1 VGVKS
6 FKESGITWEFHMSEC
21 LKIKNFLVIKEAE
34 VELKKINVII
44 GPQANGK
51 SLIAKLISFFNSL
64 SDEFIEGVRI
74 NESKRVLDK
83 NIILKFEARFP
94 RYSWDGTSFSI
105 NYKVDSLEFAITG
118 KKNSKNKTL
127 ISLEY
132 SNDLVNKFKSKKTT
146 FKKKI
151 QEEKNQSKKSP
162 PSIRHIERHVLRE
175 YIIDP
180 LKELYPCFFSDSFF
194 IPASRSFFANLQKNI
209 FTFLASNLDIDPYL
223 KEFGQMYENS
233 KFWYK
238 DDMFVR
244 HHKPLFNELYKLVES
259 IVQGEYEYNDEQD
272 WLISKGR
279 KINLANASS
288 GQQESL
294 PMLLVLAVWPI
305 FSASGN
311 GLCLIEEPE
320 AHLFPTSQGHII
332 SILSLLHQSLG
343 TKFFI
348 TTHSPYILSALN
360 NFILAGDTLDKEEI
374 TIEEFK
380 KINGSGSPI
389 KFDDVSAYTII
400 DGRTEN
406 IADDEYRMI
415 GGDILDN
422 ISEHFEV
429 VMNKLLSCS
438 KG

>member
-1 VGVKS
+1 
-6 FKESGITWEFHMSEC
+6 MSEC
-21 LKIKNFLVIKEAE
+21 LTIKNFLVIKDAE
-34 VELKKINVII
+34 VELKKINVVI

-64 SDEFIEGVRI
+64 SHEFIEGVRTGDT
-74 NESKRVLDK
+74 KRALDRS
-83 NIILKFEARFP
+83 IILKFEARFP
-94 RYSWDGTSFSI
+94 RYSWEGTSFTI
-105 NYKVDSLEFAITG
+105 TYKVDSLEFSITG
-118 KKNSKNKTL
+118 KKNQKNKTL

-132 SNDLVNKFKSKKTT
+132 SSDLANKFKSKKIA
-146 FKKKI
+146 FKKKL
-151 QEEKNQSKKSP
+151 QEEKELRKKN
-162 PSIRHIERHVLRE
+162 PSIRHVERQILRE
-175 YIIDP
+175 HINEP

-238 DDMFVR
+238 DEMFVR
-244 HHKPLFNELYKLVES
+244 HHKNLLNELYKLIEL
-259 IVQGEYEYNDEQD
+259 IVQGEYEYHDEQD

-305 FSASGN
+305 LSGQDN
-311 GLCLIEEPE
+311 GLCFIEEPE

-332 SILSLLHQSLG
+332 SILSLLHESLD

-360 NFILAGDTLDKEEI
+360 NFILAGDTLDKEAI
-374 TIEEFK
+374 TVDEFK
-380 KINGSGSPI
+380 KINGTGSPI
-389 KFDDVSAYTII
+389 KFEDVSAYTII
-400 DGRTEN
+400 EGKTEN
-406 IADDEYRMI
+406 IADESYRMI

-422 ISEHFEV
+422 ISEHFEE

-438 KG
+438 KD

>member
-1 VGVKS
+1 
-6 FKESGITWEFHMSEC
+6 MSES
-21 LKIKNFLVIKEAE
+21 LKVKNFLVIKHAE

-64 SDEFIEGVRI
+64 SDEFIEGVRA

-83 NIILKFEARFP
+83 NIISKFEDRFP

-105 NYKVDSLEFAITG
+105 EYKIDSLNFLISG
-118 KKNSKNKTL
+118 RKNSKNKTL
-127 ISLEY
+127 ITLEY
-132 SNDLVNKFKSKKTT
+132 SKNLVNKFKAKKSL
-146 FKKKI
+146 FKRKV
-151 QEEKNQSKKSP
+151 QEEKENRKNTP
-162 PSIRHIERHVLRE
+162 RIRSVERQVLRE
-175 YIIDP
+175 HVGDP

-223 KEFGQMYENS
+223 KEFGQVYENS

-238 DDMFVR
+238 DGLMLR
-244 HHKPLFNELYKLVES
+244 HNKTLVSELYKLIES
-259 IVQGEYEYNDEQD
+259 IVQGEYEYHDDQD

-305 FSASGN
+305 LSESGN
-311 GLCLIEEPE
+311 GVYFIEEPE

-332 SILSLLHQSLG
+332 SILSMLHEALG

-374 TIEEFK
+374 TIEEFRE
-380 KINGSGSPI
+380 INGSGSPI
-389 KFDDVSAYTII
+389 RFDDVSAYTII
-400 DGRTEN
+400 NGRTES
-406 IADDEYRMI
+406 IADSEYRMI

-422 ISEHFEV
+422 ISEHFEE
-429 VMNKLLSCS
+429 VMNELLSCG

>member
-1 VGVKS
+1 
-6 FKESGITWEFHMSEC
+6 MSEY
-21 LKIKNFLVIKEAE
+21 LKIKNFLVIKNAE

-64 SDEFIEGVRI
+64 SNEFIEGVRT
-74 NESKRVLDK
+74 NETKRVLDK
-83 NIILKFEARFP
+83 NIITKFETRFP
-94 RYSWDGTSFSI
+94 RYSWDGTNFSI
-105 NYKVDSLEFAITG
+105 NYQVDCLDFSIIG
-118 KKNSKNKTL
+118 KKNSKNKTS
-127 ISLEY
+127 IAIDY
-132 SNDLVNKFKSKKTT
+132 SKDLANKFKNKKTN
-146 FKKKI
+146 FKKKVE
-151 QEEKNQSKKSP
+151 EEKKQQKKSQI
-162 PSIRHIERHVLRE
+162 IRHIERQVLHEHVSK
-175 YIIDP
+175 P
-180 LKELYPCFFSDSFF
+180 LKELYPCFFSNSFF

-209 FTFLASNLDIDPYL
+209 FTFLATNLDIDPYL

-238 DDMFVR
+238 NEMLIRD
-244 HHKPLFNELYKLVES
+244 HKNLSNELYTLIES
-259 IVQGEYEYNDEQD
+259 IVQGEYEYHDEQD

-279 KINLANASS
+279 RINLANASS

-305 FSASGN
+305 ISNNGS
-311 GLCLIEEPE
+311 GLCFIEEPE
-320 AHLFPTSQGHII
+320 AHLFPTSQGNII

-360 NFILAGDTLDKEEI
+360 NFILAGDSLDKGDV

-380 KINGSGSPI
+380 KINGPGSPI
-389 KFDDVSAYTII
+389 KFDDVSAYTITN
-400 DGRTEN
+400 GQTEN
-406 IADDEYRMI
+406 ITDNEYRMI

-422 ISEHFEV
+422 ISEHFEK
-429 VMNKLLSCS
+429 VMNKLISCAI